1 MLLLIS
7 ADVVHTMRGS
17 ATSRPRHL
25 AIRVGCWLQYPAAMQ
40 NCCQR
45 GCCFGVVFT
54 VGARFYQVIRATA
67 RVCFSFSRRHSQ
79 SFECRC
85 VLSKCPLGFH
95 GISSSCDVNGLKV
108 PPCNKAC
115 EFLSLQDQGDRLER
129 LRCCLSLPKPFLWYL
144 VCNISEVDI
153 SIPIPSPRGIIAC
166 TLRDAQSMSIRD
178 MEHEIAGCRRH
189 VCTCQASV
197 TPLRPLRCV
206 ARPCP
211 GTQADRSSRTGRALR
226 GRS

>member
-1 MLLLIS
+1 MLFW
-7 ADVVHTMRGS
+7 RGFYRWCPVLPS
-17 ATSRPRHL
+17 HPCDSQSL
-25 AIRVGCWLQYPAAMQ
+25 FQLQPKTFA
-40 NCCQR
+40 
-45 GCCFGVVFT
+45 
-54 VGARFYQVIRATA
+54 VIRMSL
-67 RVCFSFSRRHSQ
+67 CFEQVSAELSRN
-79 SFECRC
+79 FLE
-85 VLSKCPLGFH
+85 G
-95 GISSSCDVNGLKV
+95 CDVNGLKV
-108 PPCNKAC
+108 PPCKKAC

-144 VCNISEVDI
+144 ACNISEVDI